1 MDFKTILVD
10 LTDGPTR
17 KTRIESAARLAAA
30 SGGSVL
36 GLTATG
42 TQLEPFRGAGEEAGH
57 YAALA
62 RETLQSL
69 AGRHHQ
75 SLREGVGAVSP
86 TIPTRHVVVQA
97 EAGWALAM
105 HGRFSD
111 LILPGPPS
119 EHTDVPVGLPGI
131 AEYVMLQAGRP
142 ILLLPGLAAPAPESR
157 VAIAWNGSR
166 VAARAVA
173 DAMPWLARAAAVVV
187 LVVVSAQ
194 DITEPPAEATHES
207 DASHESGK
215 RLVAW
220 LASHGVEADLHVEQG
235 DADALLPQLVVAVQ
249 AGLLVAG
256 GYGHSRLRER
266 VLGGST
272 RRLLRQSAFP
282 VFMAH

>member
-1 MDFKTILVD
+1 MDFKTLLVD

-17 KTRIESAARLAAA
+17 KARIESAARLAAET
-30 SGGSVL
+30 GGSVV

-42 TQLEPFRGAGEEAGH
+42 MQLEPFRSTGEEAEH

-62 RETLQSL
+62 REKLQSL
-69 AGRHHQ
+69 AGRHHEA
-75 SLREGVGAVSP
+75 LREGVRGVS
-86 TIPTRHVVVQA
+86 TTVLTRHVVVQA

-105 HGRFSD
+105 HGRFAD
-111 LILPGPPS
+111 LVLPGPPS
-119 EHTDVPVGLPGI
+119 VHTDVPVGLPGV
-131 AEYVMLQAGRP
+131 AEYVMLEAGRP
-142 ILLLPGLAAPAPESR
+142 ILLLPGLAAPAPECR

-166 VAARAVA
+166 AAARAVA
-173 DAMPWLARAAAVVV
+173 DAMPWLARAAAVSV
-187 LVVVSAQ
+187 LVVVSAHESR
-194 DITEPPAEATHES
+194 EPLAEATHVS

-220 LASHGVEADLHVEQG
+220 LASHGIEADLQVEQG
-235 DADALLPQLVVAVQ
+235 DADELLPWLVSAVQ

-256 GYGHSRLRER
+256 GYGHSRLREL

-272 RRLLRQSAFP
+272 RNLLRQSAFP